1 MTNVIEAHDV
11 LAVEQIELVQEQQ
24 QLAVVVD
31 HPARTRLLDLLSVVQ
46 LLTASLA
53 QATRRA
59 KAAEHEV
66 ERLTARLGELET
78 WIDERSA
85 FDEVET
91 LQIGRLLAA
100 AEARR
105 IERLARPLVSIR
117 TVLLLIYSAA
127 LVCLAALILFDRIL

>member
-1 MTNVIEAHDV
+1 MTNVVEAHDV
-11 LAVEQIELVQEQQ
+11 LAVEQIGLVQEQQ
-24 QLAVVVD
+24 QLVVVVD

-117 TVLLLIYSAA
+117 TLLLLVYSAA
-127 LVCLAALILFDRIL
+127 LVCLAALILFDRVL

>member
-1 MTNVIEAHDV
+1 MTNVVEAHDV
-11 LAVEQIELVQEQQ
+11 LAVEQIGLVQEQQ

-85 FDEVET
+85 FDEVEN

-117 TVLLLIYSAA
+117 TLLLLVYSAA
-127 LVCLAALILFDRIL
+127 LVCLAALILFDRVL

>member
-11 LAVEQIELVQEQQ
+11 LAVEQIGLVQEQQ

>member
-1 MTNVIEAHDV
+1 MTNVVEIEDV
-11 LAVEQIELVQEQQ
+11 LAAEQIGVVQEQQ

-31 HPARTRLLDLLSVVQ
+31 HPSRTRLLDLLAIVQ
-46 LLTASLA
+46 LLSASLA

-66 ERLTARLGELET
+66 ERLTARLGELES
-78 WIDERSA
+78 WIDERAA
-85 FDEVET
+85 FDEVEH

-117 TVLLLIYSAA
+117 TVLLLVYSAA
-127 LVCLAALILFDRIL
+127 LVSLAVLILFDRVF

>member
-1 MTNVIEAHDV
+1 MTNVVEAHDV